1 MTTEVHIWTGRPSQI
16 TNLGTYVVC
25 GLVTLTVVGAVV
37 AVPYALWQFLVVKYQ
52 VYELTSQR
60 LKMHRGVLNKKTDEL
75 ELYRVKDTR
84 FDQPLFLRL
93 FGLGNV
99 VIVSSDATTP
109 ASMIPAIANGSELR
123 EQLRT
128 LVEKRRDEKRV
139 RVAEIE

>member
-1 MTTEVHIWTGRPSQI
+1 MAAEVQVWSGRPSQI
-16 TNLGTYVVC
+16 INLGTYIICV
-25 GLVTLTVVGAVV
+25 LVSLTVFGAVV
-37 AVPYALWQFLVVKYQ
+37 AIPYAIWQYLVVKYQ

-84 FDQPLFLRL
+84 FDQPFFLRL
-93 FGLGNV
+93 FGLGNI

-109 ASMIPAIANGSELR
+109 DSMIPAVANGSDLR

-128 LVEKRRDEKRV
+128 LVESRRDEKRV